1 MQVLFYSKPVFELGQ
16 VVQTQGIYNACEES
30 EEFSEEIGNAFY
42 KYTCGNWGDACEED
56 KKLNDEAIEAGERIV
71 AKYETSKGNVFIIT
85 EWDRSYT
92 TILFADEY

>member
-1 MQVLFYSKPVFELGQ
+1 MNGLLDKLGQ
-16 VVQTQGIYNACEES
+16 VVQTRRIAEACEES
-30 EEFSEEIGNAFY
+30 EVFEKEIGKAFY
-42 KYTCGNWGDACEED
+42 RYVFCDWGDTCEED

>member
-1 MQVLFYSKPVFELGQ
+1 MNGLLDKLGQ
-16 VVQTQGIYNACEES
+16 VVQTQGIYRACEES
-30 EEFSEEIGNAFY
+30 EEFREEIRNAFY
-42 KYTCGNWGDACEED
+42 KYTCGNWGDTCGED
-56 KKLNDEAIEAGERIV
+56 KKLNDEAIDEGERIV